1 MPTASTDLIAACWTS
16 AGNVAPLWSSERSPI
31 PVDER
36 VRAVAETGWAGFGI
50 AQDDVLAVRE
60 TIGFAELGELIRDA
74 GLRYTEV
81 EILNHWWLP
90 EDDPHSSRAVEEL
103 LFDAA
108 HDLQSN
114 HVKIATA
121 FGEPLSSIDVLVQP
135 LKELA
140 RRAEA
145 RGVRLALEPM
155 PFSMVSTVPI
165 GVDLV
170 EAVDHPA
177 CGLVLDSWHVF
188 RAGTTLDE
196 LAKCLSPEILFG
208 VELDDAIDEIGGTLF
223 EDTINNRRLCGEG
236 AFPLVDFVATMRAVG
251 YDGPWGVEI
260 ISEEHRA
267 RPLREALEVAY
278 ATTLEVVRPPA

>member
-1 MPTASTDLIAACWTS
+1 VPSASTDLIATCWTS

-50 AQDDVLAVRE
+50 SQDDLLAVRE
-60 TIGFAELGELIRDA
+60 TIGFAGLRKLIQDS

-90 EDDPHSSRAVEEL
+90 EGDPLSPRAVEEL

-108 HDLQSN
+108 HDLRAS
-114 HVKIATA
+114 HIKIATA
-121 FGEPLSSIDVLVQP
+121 FGEPMSSIDDLVQP

-140 RRAEA
+140 RRAEV
-145 RGVRLALEPM
+145 RGVRLAVETM
-155 PFSMVSTVPI
+155 PFSMLPTVPM
-165 GVDLV
+165 GVELV
-170 EAVDHPA
+170 QAVDNPA
-177 CGLVLDSWHVF
+177 CGLVVDSWHVF
-188 RAGTTLDE
+188 RAGTTLEE
-196 LAKCLSPEILFG
+196 LEKCLYPDILFG
-208 VELDDAIDEIGGTLF
+208 VELDDATDEIGGSLF
-223 EDTINNRRLCGEG
+223 EDTINNRRLCGQG

-260 ISEEHRA
+260 ISDEHRS
-267 RPLREALEVAY
+267 RPLREALEVAR
-278 ATTLEVVRPPA
+278 TTALDVVRPHA